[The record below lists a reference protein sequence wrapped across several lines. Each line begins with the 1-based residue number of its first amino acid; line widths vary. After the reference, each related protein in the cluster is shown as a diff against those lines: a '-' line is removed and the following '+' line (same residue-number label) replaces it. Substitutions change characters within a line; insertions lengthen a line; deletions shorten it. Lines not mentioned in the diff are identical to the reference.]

1 MLPRDTYIRPKSR
14 VFTLDFLEQIE
25 SLFTVTQVA
34 HYVKLAIT
42 DKQIKQPKRNSLM
55 NVKQKP

>member
-42 DKQIKQPKRNSLM
+42 DKQIKQPKRNSSM
-55 NVKQKP
+55 NV